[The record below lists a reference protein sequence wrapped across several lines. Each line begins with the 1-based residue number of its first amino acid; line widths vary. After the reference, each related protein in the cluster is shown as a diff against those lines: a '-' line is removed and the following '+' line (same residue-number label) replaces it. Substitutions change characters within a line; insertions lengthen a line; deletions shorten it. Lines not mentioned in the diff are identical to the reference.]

1 MGPRAAGD
9 LPHPIFV
16 TADAGAVRRPSIF
29 FLTITGDPTNKIRLA
44 GLQRRIPVAGWRNGM
59 QARTMEER
67 DDGGNQKAN
76 QPDGCYLPVV

>member
-29 FLTITGDPTNKIRLA
+29 FLTITGDPTNKNMIKW
-44 GLQRRIPVAGWRNGM
+44 VAALNPCGWM
-59 QARTMEER
+59 AER
-67 DDGGNQKAN
+67 HASESYGGA
-76 QPDGCYLPVV
+76 